1 MLGGQKRSEMRLM
14 FVDLHCHMLPGIDDG
29 SKNLEQSLAMAR
41 LAVEDGIRAAVM
53 TPHHLNGVY
62 TNSSSDVMAAVSSF
76 REALIA
82 NGIGL
87 KILPG
92 SELHLVPELPD
103 ELAAGNA
110 LTVANQNKAVLVE
123 LPIHTVPMGSELI
136 LEQIQCQGYTPIIAH
151 PERNSQLRRDPE
163 ILAEWVSMGCL
174 AQVTAQSCTGQFG
187 PQVQDSARHMVS
199 RGLVHVMA
207 SDAHRDRRRIPQL
220 SKGRAQ
226 LVDWTNERTAELL
239 TEVFPQALV
248 SGQEPE
254 LQLLAECLPAPRRSW
269 WQRLVG

>member
-1 MLGGQKRSEMRLM
+1 M

-29 SKNLEQSLAMAR
+29 SRNLEQSLAMAR
-41 LAVEDGIRAAVM
+41 LAVDDGIRVAVM

-62 TNSSSDVMAAVSSF
+62 SNRSADVLSALSAL
-76 REALIA
+76 RESLIA

-103 ELAAGNA
+103 ELASGHA
-110 LTVANQNKAVLVE
+110 LTLANQNKAVLVE

-136 LEQIQCQGYTPIIAH
+136 LEQIICQGYTPIIAH

-163 ILAEWVSMGCL
+163 ILAEWISMGCL
-174 AQVTAQSCTGQFG
+174 GQVTAQSCTGQFG
-187 PQVQDSARHMVS
+187 PQVQESSRHMVS
-199 RGLVHVMA
+199 RGLIHVMA

-226 LVDWTNERTAELL
+226 LVEWANERTAELL
-239 TEVFPQALV
+239 TQVFPKALID
-248 SGQEPE
+248 GQEPD
-254 LQLLAECLPAPRRSW
+254 LQQLTDTLPEQRRSW

>member
-1 MLGGQKRSEMRLM
+1 M
-14 FVDLHCHMLPGIDDG
+14 FVDLHCHMLPAIDDG
-29 SKNLEQSLAMAR
+29 SKSLEQSLAMAR
-41 LAVEDGIRAAVM
+41 LAVKDEIRVAVM

-62 TNSSSDVMAAVSSF
+62 SNRSSNVLAAVAAL

-82 NGIGL
+82 HGIGL

-103 ELAAGNA
+103 ELAAGHA
-110 LTVANQNKAVLVE
+110 LTLANQNRAVLVE
-123 LPIHTVPMGSELI
+123 LPVHTVPMGSEYI
-136 LEQIQCQGYTPIIAH
+136 LEQIICQGLTPIIAH

-163 ILAEWVSMGCL
+163 ILAEWIAMGCL
-174 AQVTAQSCTGQFG
+174 GQITAQSCTGQFG
-187 PQVQDSARHMVS
+187 PQVQASAQHMIS
-199 RGLVHVMA
+199 RGLIHVMA

-226 LVDWTNERTAELL
+226 LVQWTNERTAELL
-239 TEVFPQALV
+239 TEIFPQALIA
-248 SGQEPE
+248 GREPDVQ
-254 LQLLAECLPAPRRSW
+254 QLSETLPPRRRGW

>member
-1 MLGGQKRSEMRLM
+1 M

-41 LAVEDGIRAAVM
+41 LAVADGIRAAVM

-62 TNSSSDVMAAVSSF
+62 TNRSADILSAVSTL

-103 ELAAGNA
+103 ELAAGHA
-110 LTVANQNKAVLVE
+110 LTLGNQNRAVLVE
-123 LPIHTVPMGSELI
+123 LPVHTVPMGSELI
-136 LEQIQCQGYTPIIAH
+136 LEQILGLGYTPIIAH

-163 ILAEWVSMGCL
+163 ILAEWVAMGCL
-174 AQVTAQSCTGQFG
+174 GQVTAQSCTGQFG
-187 PQVQDSARHMVS
+187 PQVQESARYMVS
-199 RGLVHVMA
+199 RGLIHVMA

-220 SKGRAQ
+220 STGRAQ
-226 LVDWTNERTAELL
+226 LVEWANERTAELL
-239 TEVFPQALV
+239 TEVFPQALIA
-248 SGQEPE
+248 GQDPD
-254 LQLLAECLPAPRRSW
+254 LQLLADTLPSPRRSW